1 MELGRRG
8 FLKGMGTLG
17 GIAAANVEFPVIA
30 RAAEAAATRAAA
42 AGSADG
48 IRKVKTT
55 CCVCV
60 NFCGIEATVQNGVLR
75 TIYPDTAR
83 ADYYN
88 HGICPKGA
96 SGMFNVYDP
105 YRLKKPLKRTN
116 PIKGMDQDP
125 KWVEISWDEA
135 FSVVADRLKK
145 IKADNPSKL
154 VMQWGQGKYLIGD
167 QFTKA
172 FGDAFGTRNKVH
184 RTTTCEAARHIADE
198 ITWGY
203 HGFLPDLD
211 NTTLLLN
218 FGANYHE
225 GEQWSRWLDWATANA
240 RERGMK
246 VVVVE
251 PRLSNQAA
259 KADQWIPVRPGKDVV
274 LIMALAKLLIDG
286 GNIDEAFLVNYTNA
300 PELVTADGK
309 IAKAE
314 DGKASLVYDTVT
326 KEFQPFKKGVK
337 PALRGS
343 WTLDG
348 KTYQTAFE
356 AYYATLQS
364 VTPEYAEEVA
374 GVPAATVKALAAEI
388 ARHSRIGA
396 TMKVDGKEVRYRP
409 VAVHTFRGMSAKEYG
424 VQNWR
429 SGIILELLLGGVDA
443 VGGMLLSHPYNHPE
457 YLEASKCEYPPKR
470 VDLAKSVFFPHS
482 THDVAQQ
489 VNLSIND
496 PKAFGLGYE
505 PEMQLIYGT
514 NRPVSTSEPQ
524 KQFEGMKKTFNVVI
538 DVVMS
543 ESCWMADIVL
553 PDKAYLEAWHLSP
566 TRSIPN
572 ASHTAIRQEVINPFN
587 LEQDAFSILWEL
599 AKRVGTS
606 DKYAENMNKQWK
618 LKEVKFKPGRDY
630 TARESV
636 EVIWADK
643 TKKDFRIALDHA
655 FVGKKKGLG
664 DRYLKGVEKEFKGAG
679 KPKIKL
685 YADQLVASYEKVAE
699 TAKKNN
705 LKLDLSKYQVALSPL
720 PLKEHAFPT
729 PHREADDYPLYLITH
744 KQMYRNQSGF
754 SVNNALV
761 NSVIGNE
768 NYLTINSATAKALG
782 IKDGDTVRVESRV
795 GKAEGKAKMVEG
807 IRPDTVAVSYHY
819 GQFSPGYAPGARKGI
834 YINQVME
841 LHPDLIAGMNSFN
854 DTKVRVVK
862 A

>member
-1 MELGRRG
+1 MKLGRRS
-8 FLKGMGTLG
+8 FVKAMGVLG
-17 GIAAANVEFPVIA
+17 GVAAANVEFPIIVQ
-30 RAAEAAATRAAA
+30 AAEKAAAKASSGAA
-42 AGSADG
+42 AGG
-48 IRKVKTT
+48 ISKFKTT
-55 CCVCV
+55 CCICV

-75 TIYPDTAR
+75 TIYPDAAR

-116 PIKGMDQDP
+116 PVKGMDQDP
-125 KWVEISWDEA
+125 KWIEISWDEA
-135 FSVVADRLKK
+135 FSTIAERLKK

-172 FGDAFGTRNKVH
+172 FADAFGTPNKVH

-198 ITWGY
+198 LTWGY

-211 NTTLLLN
+211 HTTLLLN

-225 GEQWSRWLDWATANA
+225 GEQWSRWLDWATANG

-259 KADQWIPVRPGKDVV
+259 KADQWVPVRPGKDVV

-286 GNIDEAFLVNYTNA
+286 GNIDEQFLINYTNA
-300 PELVTADGK
+300 PELVTEDGK
-309 IAKAE
+309 IAKTE

-326 KEFQPFKKGVK
+326 GSVQPFKEGVK
-337 PALRGS
+337 PALKGA

-348 KTYQTAFE
+348 KKYQTAFQ
-356 AYYATLQS
+356 AYYGTLEG

-374 GVPAATVKALAAEI
+374 GVSAATVQALAAEI
-388 ARHSRIGA
+388 AAHARIGA

-429 SGIILELLLGGVDA
+429 SGIILELLIGGVDA
-443 VGGMLLSHPYNHPE
+443 MGGMLLNHPYDHPE
-457 YLEASKCEYPPKR
+457 YMEASKCEYPPKR

-489 VNLSIND
+489 VNLTCSD

-505 PEMQLIYGT
+505 PEMQLIYAT
-514 NRPVSTSEPQ
+514 NRPVSTSEPN
-524 KQFEGMKKTFNVVI
+524 KQFEGLKKTFNVVI
-538 DVVMS
+538 DVVMT

-553 PDKAYLEAWHLSP
+553 PDKAYLESWHLSP
-566 TRSIPN
+566 SRSIPS
-572 ASHTAIRQEVINPFN
+572 ASHTAIRQPVINPYN
-587 LEQDAFSILWEL
+587 LQYDAFDILWEL
-599 AKRVGTS
+599 SKRIGTS
-606 DKYAENMNKQWK
+606 EKYVEAINKNWK
-618 LKEVKFKPGRDY
+618 LKEVKFEPGRDY
-630 TARESV
+630 TDRQAV
-636 EVIWADK
+636 EVLWADK
-643 TKKDFRIALDHA
+643 TKKDFQVALEHA

-664 DRYLKGVEKEFKGAG
+664 DRYLKGVEKEFQGPG

-685 YADQLVASYEKVAE
+685 FADQLVQSYEKVAE

-705 LKLDLSKYQVALSPL
+705 LNLDLAKYKVALSPL
-720 PLKEHAFPT
+720 PLKDHAFPT
-729 PHREADDYPLYLITH
+729 PHREAKDYPLYLITH
-744 KQMYRNQSGF
+744 KQMYRNQTGF

-768 NYLTINSATAKALG
+768 NYVAINSATAKKLG
-782 IKDGDTVRVESRV
+782 IRDGQEVVVESRV
-795 GKAEGKAKMVEG
+795 GKAKGKARVVEG

-819 GQFSPGYAPGARKGI
+819 GQFSPGYAPDARKGI

-854 DTKVRVVK
+854 DTKVRVAK